1 MGRKSQYAGKI
12 MKGGA
17 MQSQPGADLLT
28 ALEAK
33 GWSIQR
39 SDSSGPLVPPEL
51 SGRYPRLPAEL
62 VEFLQ
67 AMDSCVNADE
77 TVWFLCREDYRR
89 TDGESFRWNEF
100 ELMCLEDNDAD
111 ARDRI
116 RRFWDLH
123 FPIMLCVHSDYDY
136 LAVSLDEQSYGQV
149 VHGCGPEFE
158 ETTTI
163 AGSFTQFLAMFRE
176 RALNH
181 RDDYPLS
188 MFL

>member
-1 MGRKSQYAGKI
+1 MHESQL
-12 MKGGA
+12 
-17 MQSQPGADLLT
+17 GADLLN
-28 ALEAK
+28 ALDTR

-39 SDSSGPLVPPEL
+39 SDSSEFLLPPDLRE
-51 SGRYPRLPAEL
+51 RYPQLPAE
-62 VEFLQ
+62 VIEFLQ
-67 AMDSCVNADE
+67 AMESCVNADE

-89 TDGESFRWNEF
+89 TDDQSFRWNEF
-100 ELMCLEDNDAD
+100 ELICLENDD
-111 ARDRI
+111 ANARERI

-136 LAVSLDEQSYGQV
+136 LAVSLETQTYGQI

-158 ETTTI
+158 ETTVV
-163 AGSFTQFLAMFRE
+163 AGTFTEFLTMFTE
-176 RALNH
+176 TALGH